1 MPAIAVT
8 YSDPARTRRQQ
19 IFAVFVF
26 LVAVVTATTAVAQPR
41 DKKEKPKLRT
51 LSLTTKDGIKLRAY
65 YFPSEKEKNAIPVML
80 IHEWGG
86 QASPYRKLV
95 HALHKAGCAVLV
107 PDFRGHGGSNTYTD
121 ARGNSKQFNIAQMSR
136 RDIENIVAFD
146 LEEVKSFLKDENNA
160 GKLNLNALVVIGVR
174 EGCVLAS
181 HWAQRDWSW
190 PSVGNIK
197 QGQDVKAL
205 IFVSPDKQ
213 VKGLAIDP
221 ALADPRNYLIRLP
234 IMIVAG
240 ADSPDASEAKRVAKR
255 IEGKKRVMGRG
266 ETTGFELV
274 MPKTKLSGAALV
286 NESSVVIPKIT
297 DFITSHVKS
306 GDEGHPWVERN

>member
-8 YSDPARTRRQQ
+8 YSDPARTKRHQV
-19 IFAVFVF
+19 FAIFVF
-26 LVAVVTATTAVAQPR
+26 LVAFVTATTAVAQTR
-41 DKKEKPKLRT
+41 AKKEKPKLRT
-51 LSLTTKDGIKLRAY
+51 LSLTTKDGIKLRAF
-65 YFPSEKEKNAIPVML
+65 YFPSEKKKNAIPVML

-86 QASPYRKLV
+86 QASPYGKLV
-95 HALHKAGCAVLV
+95 RELNKAGCAVLV
-107 PDFRGHGGSNTYTD
+107 PDFRGHGGSKTYID
-121 ARGNSKQFNIAQMSR
+121 ARGNNKDFNLAQMSQ
-136 RDIENIVAFD
+136 RDVGNIVAYD
-146 LEEVKSFLKDENNA
+146 LEEAKSFLKDENNA

-181 HWAQRDWSW
+181 HWAQRDWRW
-190 PSVGNIK
+190 HSVGNIK
-197 QGQDVKAL
+197 QGQDVKAM

-221 ALADPRNYLIRLP
+221 TLTDVNLLGLP

-240 ADSPDASEAKRVAKR
+240 NDSPEASEAKRVAKR
-255 IEGKKRVMGRG
+255 IEAKKRVMGRG

-286 NESSVVIPKIT
+286 NESSTVIPKIA
-297 DFITSHVKS
+297 DFITTHVDS
-306 GDEGHPWVERN
+306 GDQGHPWVERN